1 MSGHSK
7 WATIKHKKGAADAQR
22 GKLFSRLIKEITLA
36 ARDGG
41 NPDMNPRLRT
51 VIENS
56 KEVNMPQDNI
66 KRAIQRGTGELP
78 GVMVEEINYEG
89 YGPGGIAVLVETMTD
104 NRNRITAE
112 VRKIF
117 SRSGGSLGE
126 AGCVAWMFSK
136 KGCIGVKKEGC
147 DEDKLL
153 EIVMELGAD
162 DVKTDNVDVYEVITD
177 PGSFS
182 QIKESLKKQNFP
194 IEYDELSMI
203 PQSYIKVEKD
213 LAKQILRLIE
223 NLEENDDVNAVYANF
238 DISDEIMAE
247 LQAEE

>member
-1 MSGHSK
+1 
-7 WATIKHKKGAADAQR
+7 
-22 GKLFSRLIKEITLA
+22 SRMIKEITLA

-51 VIENS
+51 VIES
-56 KEVNMPQDNI
+56 AKEVNMPSDNI

-78 GVMVEEINYEG
+78 GVIVEEINYEG

-126 AGCVAWMFSK
+126 AGCVSWMFSK
-136 KGCIGVKKEGC
+136 KGCIGIKREQI
-147 DEDKLL
+147 DEDSLL
-153 EIVMELGAD
+153 EIAMEAGAD
-162 DVKTDNVDVYEVITD
+162 DVKTDDAEVYEIITN
-177 PGSFS
+177 PGDFLE
-182 QIKESLKKQNFP
+182 IKEVLKGRKIP
-194 IEYDELSMI
+194 MEYEELSMI
-203 PQSYIKVEKD
+203 PQSYIKIEKD
-213 LAKQILRLIE
+213 LARQVLNLVE
-223 NLEENDDVNAVYANF
+223 NLEENDDVSAVYTNS

-247 LQAEE
+247 LQA

>member
-78 GVMVEEINYEG
+78 GVIVEEINYEG
-89 YGPGGIAVLVETMTD
+89 YGPGGIAVLVEVLSD

-112 VRKIF
+112 VRKMF

-126 AGCVAWMFSK
+126 AGCVSWMFSK
-136 KGCIGVKKEGC
+136 KGCIGIKREEI

-153 EIVMELGAD
+153 EIAMEAGAD
-162 DVKTDNVDVYEVITD
+162 DVKTDNADVYEVITD
-177 PGSFS
+177 PGSFLG
-182 QIKESLKKQNFP
+182 IKESLKKQNIP
-194 IEYDELSMI
+194 LDYAELSMI
-203 PQSYIKVEKD
+203 PQSFIKIEKD
-213 LAKQILRLIE
+213 LAKQVLRLIE

-238 DISDEIMAE
+238 DIDDKIMAE

>member
-7 WATIKHKKGAADAQR
+7 WATIKHKKGALDAQR
-22 GKLFSRLIKEITLA
+22 GKLFSRMIKEITLA

-51 VIENS
+51 VIES
-56 KEVNMPQDNI
+56 AKEVNMPSDNI

-78 GVMVEEINYEG
+78 GVIVEEINYEG

-126 AGCVAWMFSK
+126 AGCVSWMFSK
-136 KGCIGVKKEGC
+136 KGCIGIKKEQI
-147 DEDKLL
+147 DEDSLL
-153 EIVMELGAD
+153 EIAMEACAD
-162 DVKTDNVDVYEVITD
+162 DVKTDDAEVYEIITN
-177 PGSFS
+177 PGNFLE
-182 QIKESLKKQNFP
+182 IKEALKGQKIP
-194 IEYDELSMI
+194 MEYEELSMI

-213 LAKQILRLIE
+213 LARQVLNLVE
-223 NLEENDDVNAVYANF
+223 NLEENDDVSAVYTNA

-247 LQAEE
+247 LQG

>member
-22 GKLFSRLIKEITLA
+22 GKLFSRIIKEMTIA

-51 VIENS
+51 VIES
-56 KEVNMPQDNI
+56 AKEVNMPLDNI

-78 GVMVEEINYEG
+78 GVIVEEINYEG
-89 YGPGGIAVLVETMTD
+89 YGPGGIAVLVETMSD

-112 VRKIF
+112 IRKIF

-126 AGCVAWMFSK
+126 AGCVSWMFSK
-136 KGCIGVKKEGC
+136 KGCIGIKKDAV

-153 EIVMELGAD
+153 EIAMEAGAD
-162 DVKTDNVDVYEVITD
+162 DVKTDDAEVYEIITN
-177 PGSFS
+177 PGNF
-182 QIKESLKKQNFP
+182 IETKEALKEQKIP

-203 PQSYIKVEKD
+203 PQSYIKIERD
-213 LAKQILRLIE
+213 LARQVLNLIE
-223 NLEENDDVNAVYANF
+223 NLEENDDVSEVYANF
-238 DISDEIMAE
+238 DIPDDIMAE
-247 LQAEE
+247 LQT